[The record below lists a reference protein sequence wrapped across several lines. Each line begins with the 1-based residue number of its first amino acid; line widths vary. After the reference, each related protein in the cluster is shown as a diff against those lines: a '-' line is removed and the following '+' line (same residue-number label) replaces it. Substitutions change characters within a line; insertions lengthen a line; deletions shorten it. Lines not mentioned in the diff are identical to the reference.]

1 MELQSNIWEGFKMNK
16 KRILK
21 FAILFMAVI
30 LSFSVFFIVKSL
42 KDKQSDEFIYSGTAE
57 ADTFNVTS
65 ETSGKIGDIK
75 IKEGNKVKSGDLVAI
90 ISSDE
95 TEVNLQ
101 DSEISIKNAE
111 NELGKIKDGNRI
123 EDIKAQ
129 QALVEQAQAAVK
141 QGDASVNN
149 AKNNL
154 DAAKTNYDYKKK
166 LYDDTV
172 TLYNSGSESKYK
184 VDAAKNDLDN
194 ISNTLNNAK
203 STMDM
208 SQAQLNNYKAQLSA
222 ASEKLN
228 LLVNGAT
235 ERDKNTAQYNLD
247 KAQNSYELSKIQL
260 DKNNLVSAV
269 DGTVQTINFKKG
281 EYVTPGTAVA
291 TLIDTKNIWVKI
303 YVPESMLPNIKLDKN
318 VTLKSDFIKN
328 KTIKGKIT
336 YISPDAEFTPMNI
349 VTKKDRMK
357 IVYAVKI
364 QILDNLD
371 VVKPGM
377 LFDVNLK

>member
-1 MELQSNIWEGFKMNK
+1 MNK

-21 FAILFMAVI
+21 LAILFIVLI

-57 ADTFNVTS
+57 ADIINVTS

-75 IKEGNKVKSGDLVAI
+75 IKEGSKVKSGDLVAI

-101 DSEISIKNAE
+101 NSEISIKNAE

-123 EDIKAQ
+123 EEIKAQ

-141 QGDASVNN
+141 QEDASVNN

-166 LYDDTV
+166 LYDDAV

-208 SQAQLNNYKAQLSA
+208 SQAQLNNYKAQLNA

-291 TLIDTKNIWVKI
+291 TLIDTKNVWVKI

-371 VVKPGM
+371 IVKSGM